1 MAIIHPIRLFSISL
15 LAILPRACTSLTATS
30 SIISTIS
37 SSTSSFD
44 RRSITHINNS
54 IQYTNHNIRR
64 SHFHSSTALTM
75 TTSSQTQLNILL
87 FRQTDL
93 RLHDNPA
100 LCRTVDLS
108 LGTSSTPQT
117 KKVVG
122 AAPPPNSATT
132 APTGILP
139 VFIFDTTRLYGSD
152 IKLPLG
158 NSLKCGP
165 RRVQFALEAVAD
177 LRSNLEK
184 RGSGLVVAVGNPEE
198 ILATIATS
206 AVESSGDNGA
216 LINVVCQEEV
226 CSEELTVDKAI
237 RSSLAK
243 AMKTKSKFNFET
255 VWGSTMYDPETLPF
269 DGGVFGIPDTF
280 TPFRNK
286 VEKICEIGAPL
297 DCPKDEYLSLPK
309 NVMSTGSAL
318 GSLLSGVNDAN
329 NKCSLK
335 YMPTLFDLGYNAE
348 DIESVS
354 SVDSRTA
361 LPVNYRGGETFALQ
375 RVKDYIWD
383 KNLLKVYFDTRNGMI
398 GSDYSTKFA
407 PWLALGNVSPRYI
420 ARECSRYEEQRVQ
433 NKSTY
438 WVVLELLIRDHFK
451 FFAKKHG
458 DKVFYLTGTIG
469 KQRGSE
475 RKWGMDR
482 KKIQAW
488 QDGMTGFP
496 LVDANMR
503 ELAATGFMSNR
514 GRQNVASFLTISTYW
529 VVFELLWR
537 DYFKFFAKKH
547 GDKMFYLTGTIGKQ
561 RASGRKWGMDR
572 KKIQAWQDGMT
583 GFPLVDAN
591 MRELAATGFMSNRG
605 RQNVAS
611 FLTIDM
617 NMDWR
622 YGGEY
627 FEETLLDY
635 DVHSNWG
642 NWCSAAGMTGGRL
655 NRFNIVKQSK
665 DYDFGG
671 EYVRLWCPELK
682 NVPDKYVHSPW
693 EMSDEMM
700 EECGVK
706 IGHGRDYPSPI
717 VDPRATPK
725 AVANDN
731 SRGGGRGGGRGEQG
745 RGRGGKS
752 GGGRG
757 SRGRD
762 NPNPNRGRGQRQD
775 MKSLKTGSYRF
786 DNDSK
791 YV

>member
-1 MAIIHPIRLFSISL
+1 
-15 LAILPRACTSLTATS
+15 
-30 SIISTIS
+30 
-37 SSTSSFD
+37 
-44 RRSITHINNS
+44 
-54 IQYTNHNIRR
+54 
-64 SHFHSSTALTM
+64 M

-514 GRQNVASFLTISTYW
+514 GRQNVASFLTID
-529 VVFELLWR
+529 LN
-537 DYFKFFAKKH
+537 
-547 GDKMFYLTGTIGKQ
+547 I
-561 RASGRKWGMDR
+561 
-572 KKIQAWQDGMT
+572 
-583 GFPLVDAN
+583 
-591 MRELAATGFMSNRG
+591 
-605 RQNVAS
+605 
-611 FLTIDM
+611 
-617 NMDWR
+617 DWR

-682 NVPDKYVHSPW
+682 NVPDKHIHSPW
-693 EMSDEMM
+693 EMSGEMM

-706 IGHGRDYPSPI
+706 IGHGGDYPSPI
-717 VDPRATPK
+717 VDPGAGPK
-725 AVANDN
+725 AVANSN
-731 SRGGGRGGGRGEQG
+731 SRGGGRGDQG
-745 RGRGGKS
+745 KY
-752 GGGRG
+752 
-757 SRGRD
+757 
-762 NPNPNRGRGQRQD
+762 NINTNKGRGQRQD

-786 DNDSK
+786 AASESESK
-791 YV
+791 YYE

>member
-1 MAIIHPIRLFSISL
+1 MASS
-15 LAILPRACTSLTATS
+15 AT
-30 SIISTIS
+30 
-37 SSTSSFD
+37 
-44 RRSITHINNS
+44 
-54 IQYTNHNIRR
+54 QYK
-64 SHFHSSTALTM
+64 
-75 TTSSQTQLNILL
+75 LNIHL

-100 LCRTVDLS
+100 LCHTVDLS
-108 LGTSSTPQT
+108 LGTSSSD
-117 KKVVG
+117 
-122 AAPPPNSATT
+122 SAST
-132 APTGILP
+132 APAGILP
-139 VFIFDTTRLYGSD
+139 VFVFDTTRIYGSNA
-152 IKLPLG
+152 ISRLG
-158 NSLKCGP
+158 NNLKCGP
-165 RRVQFALEAVAD
+165 RRARFAIEAVAD

-184 RGSGLVVAVGNPEE
+184 RGSGLVVAVGSPES
-198 ILATIATS
+198 ILARIATA
-206 AVESSGDNGA
+206 AVESSGDKGA

-226 CSEELTVDKAI
+226 CSEELSVDKAI

-243 AMKTKSKFNFET
+243 TMKSTSKFTFET

-269 DGGVFGIPDTF
+269 DGGVFGVPDIF
-280 TPFRNK
+280 SPFRK
-286 VEKICEIGAPL
+286 DVEAKCQIGAPL
-297 DCPKDEYLSLPK
+297 NCPKDECLSLPK
-309 NVMSTGSAL
+309 SVKSGSDL

-335 YMPTLFDLGYNAE
+335 YMPTLSDLGYNAE
-348 DIESVS
+348 DIELVS

-361 LPVNYRGGETFALQ
+361 LPDNYRGGETFALQ

-383 KNLLKVYFDTRNGMI
+383 KDLLKVYFDTRNGMI

-420 ARECSRYEEQRVQ
+420 ARECRRYEEQRVQ
-433 NKSTY
+433 NK
-438 WVVLELLIRDHFK
+438 
-451 FFAKKHG
+451 
-458 DKVFYLTGTIG
+458 
-469 KQRGSE
+469 
-475 RKWGMDR
+475 
-482 KKIQAW
+482 
-488 QDGMTGFP
+488 
-496 LVDANMR
+496 
-503 ELAATGFMSNR
+503 
-514 GRQNVASFLTISTYW
+514 STYW

-611 FLTIDM
+611 FLTIDL
-617 NMDWR
+617 NIDWR

-682 NVPDKYVHSPW
+682 NVPDKHIHSPW
-693 EMSDEMM
+693 EMSGEMM

-706 IGHGRDYPSPI
+706 IGHGGDYPSPI
-717 VDPRATPK
+717 VDPGAGPK
-725 AVANDN
+725 AVANSN
-731 SRGGGRGGGRGEQG
+731 SRGGGRGDQG
-745 RGRGGKS
+745 KY
-752 GGGRG
+752 
-757 SRGRD
+757 
-762 NPNPNRGRGQRQD
+762 NINTNKGRGQRQD

-786 DNDSK
+786 AASESESK
-791 YV
+791 